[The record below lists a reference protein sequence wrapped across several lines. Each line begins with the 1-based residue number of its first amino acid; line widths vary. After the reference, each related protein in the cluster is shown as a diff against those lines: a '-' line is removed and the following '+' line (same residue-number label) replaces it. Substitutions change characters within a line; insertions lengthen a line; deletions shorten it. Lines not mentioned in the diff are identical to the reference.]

1 MRITPRLRHG
11 GRDFTPVN
19 GSFERRQSNRDGSD
33 GTLVNAAWI
42 ALGIGLA
49 VAVAALAKSWVRRY
63 QGVDLG
69 TVSDQ
74 WMAQQRLGLKE
85 HDPQH

>member
-1 MRITPRLRHG
+1 M
-11 GRDFTPVN
+11 
-19 GSFERRQSNRDGSD
+19 
-33 GTLVNAAWI
+33 NAGWI
-42 ALGIGLA
+42 ALGIGIA
-49 VAVAALAKSWVRRY
+49 VAVAALAKAWVRRY